1 MRRLVCAYLVTAAML
16 LGPSIAVAQT
26 TSMTLTP
33 AEMQFTAFGALEG
46 GQPARALALAEAL
59 LVRAADDAIALRIA
73 GQAALEIGQS
83 DVAIRHGRTL
93 FQTTDD
99 ADVRFFAAR
108 LVALAHAQTDNY
120 TRSQIWLRRARQ
132 ASPDAATGDAIA
144 QDYAVMRQRNPLN
157 INLEFGVQPS
167 SNVNNGS
174 SEDVFDFVVFG
185 TVIALPLPPSLQ
197 DLSGYELTGSARFS
211 YRLGQTPNSFTA
223 VSFGLET
230 SQVILSPQSR
240 QKVPDFDTSRLT
252 FWRISTGLD
261 HTWAVGVASQ
271 PATVSFNQAF
281 TIYDGEVFASELQ
294 LALAR
299 RWRVSERDVVSGTL
313 SVGQTHY
320 RKSGFSANLWSVGV
334 DWRRVLENGDQ
345 IVLSGDVGR
354 SYSDAER
361 YANSWQTI
369 GASYDFGTVADRFD
383 LAISGD
389 HTWRA
394 FGSARTDERSVL
406 TIAVGLPDLELYGF
420 TPVMTFDARQ
430 NQSTSSANQTEAIA
444 ADLSF
449 RSSF

>member
-1 MRRLVCAYLVTAAML
+1 
-16 LGPSIAVAQT
+16 
-26 TSMTLTP
+26 
-33 AEMQFTAFGALEG
+33 
-46 GQPARALALAEAL
+46 
-59 LVRAADDAIALRIA
+59 
-73 GQAALEIGQS
+73 
-83 DVAIRHGRTL
+83 
-93 FQTTDD
+93 
-99 ADVRFFAAR
+99 
-108 LVALAHAQTDNY
+108 
-120 TRSQIWLRRARQ
+120 
-132 ASPDAATGDAIA
+132 
-144 QDYAVMRQRNPLN
+144 
-157 INLEFGVQPS
+157 
-167 SNVNNGS
+167 
-174 SEDVFDFVVFG
+174 
-185 TVIALPLPPSLQ
+185 
-197 DLSGYELTGSARFS
+197 
-211 YRLGQTPNSFTA
+211 
-223 VSFGLET
+223 
-230 SQVILSPQSR
+230 
-240 QKVPDFDTSRLT
+240 
-252 FWRISTGLD
+252 
-261 HTWAVGVASQ
+261 VGVASQ

-430 NQSTSSANQTEAIA
+430 NQSTSIANQTEAIA
-444 ADLSF
+444 VDLSL